1 MNIRNINLAAASSNI
16 INPAFGAMR
25 SKTDAE
31 MLSMLG
37 TKPGGAANMELW
49 SARNST
55 ANPPTYTRNPN
66 LWCNE
71 LVSQLTAAVAY
82 KDDVTGGKQSYGG
95 ILISPR
101 HVLYCEHSKPHA
113 RNTWFVNYNST
124 KECNLH
130 FVLANGSVVEAVQ
143 IAQTTVRPTRDRPG
157 AYTPT
162 DYPTDTIYSQ
172 TFAGGTNPI
181 VGTTSTVG
189 GIVQHPER
197 FNGLNSTW
205 TGANIINLDGN
216 STSNSG
222 AISLPFTPQS
232 GYIYDLTANI
242 NVTAGNNSWFGVGF
256 LEDNSA
262 YGFYANKPA
271 ALRRST
277 GWEIYPQN
285 TAVSVTSNEVT
296 VRLDTSIPQW
306 RISIFQ
312 GGVQIGSTYTYT
324 TNPKINYVGFV
335 SEGTAVASVS
345 VFKLTV
351 TTSAQDLCVAVLDRD
366 VQALGVHVMPI
377 PKLTLQDL
385 GYISTPAISH
395 IHVTQ
400 GYERTTSSIPPT
412 PRSDYP
418 QYHNSMVAVG
428 HGSMSMPPLNS
439 TLTTIDYAVWDGDS
453 GTPSMMLL
461 NGKLYLHRLIGASNI
476 PNNIGH
482 INAMIAVA
490 EDDAISRGRLAAR
503 TGITVPLVPVV
514 I

>member
-37 TKPGGAANMELW
+37 TKPGGAVNMELW

-101 HVLYCEHSKPHA
+101 HVLYCDHAHPFA

-124 KECNLH
+124 KECKLH

-143 IAQTTVRPTRDRPG
+143 IAQTTVRSTRDRPG
-157 AYTPT
+157 AYTPA
-162 DYPTDTIYSQ
+162 DWP
-172 TFAGGTNPI
+172 
-181 VGTTSTVG
+181 
-189 GIVQHPER
+189 
-197 FNGLNSTW
+197 
-205 TGANIINLDGN
+205 
-216 STSNSG
+216 SG
-222 AISLPFTPQS
+222 AAP
-232 GYIYDLTANI
+232 
-242 NVTAGNNSWFGVGF
+242 
-256 LEDNSA
+256 
-262 YGFYANKPA
+262 
-271 ALRRST
+271 
-277 GWEIYPQN
+277 
-285 TAVSVTSNEVT
+285 
-296 VRLDTSIPQW
+296 
-306 RISIFQ
+306 
-312 GGVQIGSTYTYT
+312 
-324 TNPKINYVGFV
+324 
-335 SEGTAVASVS
+335 
-345 VFKLTV
+345 
-351 TTSAQDLCVAVLDRD
+351 AQDLCVAVLDRD

-385 GYISTPAISH
+385 GYIATPVISH

-400 GYERTTSSIPPT
+400 GYERTTSIIPPT

-428 HGSMSMPPLNS
+428 YGGMSDPPLNS
-439 TLTTIDYAVWDGDS
+439 TLKTIDYAVWNGDS
-453 GTPSMMLL
+453 GTPSMILL

-503 TGITVPLVPVV
+503 TGITVPLVPVL